1 MARYQV
7 IIAYDGTRYMG
18 YQRQQAS
25 PVSQPVMVEK
35 GGVRTVQGEV
45 EAALRQMGWDGRSIL
60 SAGRTDT
67 GVHAAGQVIAFD
79 LEWHH
84 TLQELCQALNAHLP
98 ADIAAQHVVQVR
110 PDFHPRYDAVA
121 RRYRYTIFCQAERD
135 PLRERFAWRVWPAVQ
150 LEVVHKTAQLFL
162 GEHDFSA
169 FGTPPK
175 PASSTVRMVKQAGWY
190 TSETGFC
197 FEICANAFLY
207 HMVRR
212 LVFIQVMVGQ
222 GKLTDEDVRGSLAAG
237 QIPIHGIAPAKGLAL
252 VEVEYPDR
260 VYQIS

>member
-18 YQRQQAS
+18 YQRQHACTS
-25 PVSQPVMVEK
+25 SQPEPVK
-35 GGVRTVQGEV
+35 SAVRTVQGDV
-45 EAALRQMGWDGRSIL
+45 EAALRQVGWSGRSIL

-79 LEWHH
+79 LEWKH
-84 TLQELCQALNAHLP
+84 TSQALCQALNANLP
-98 ADIAAQHVVQVR
+98 ADIAAQRVTQVS
-110 PDFHPRYDAVA
+110 PDFHPRFDAVS

-135 PLRERFAWRVWPAVQ
+135 PLRERYAWRVWPAVQ
-150 LEVVHKTAQLFL
+150 QAVLQEPAQLFL
-162 GEHDFSA
+162 GEHNFSA

-175 PASSTVRMVKQAGWY
+175 PEGSTVRCVMQAGW
-190 TSETGFC
+190 TACGQGLC

-212 LVFIQVMVGQ
+212 LVFIQVLVGQ
-222 GKLTDEDVRGSLAAG
+222 GKLALEDVRRSLATG
-237 QIPIHGIAPAKGLAL
+237 QMPVPGIAPAHGLAL

>member
-18 YQRQQAS
+18 YQRQHACTG
-25 PVSQPVMVEK
+25 SQPDRV
-35 GGVRTVQGEV
+35 GNAVRTVQGEI
-45 EAALRQMGWDGRSIL
+45 EAALRQVGWDGQSIL

-84 TLQELCQALNAHLP
+84 TPQELCQALNAHLP
-98 ADIAAQHVVQVR
+98 ADIAAQRVVQVR
-110 PDFHPRYDAVA
+110 LDFHPRFDAVA
-121 RRYRYTIFCQAERD
+121 RRYRYTLFCQAERD
-135 PLRERFAWRVWPAVQ
+135 PLRERYSWRVWPVAQ
-150 LEVVHKTAQLFL
+150 MPDMQETAQLFL

-169 FGTPPK
+169 FGAPPN
-175 PASSTVRMVKQAGWY
+175 PTSSTVRKVMQAGWKLC
-190 TSETGFC
+190 EPGLC

-212 LVFIQVMVGQ
+212 LVYIQVLVGQ
-222 GKLTDEDVRGSLAAG
+222 GKLALENVRHSLATG
-237 QIPIHGIAPAKGLAL
+237 QMPTPGIAPAHGLAL

>member
-18 YQRQQAS
+18 YQRQHACTG
-25 PVSQPVMVEK
+25 PQPDLV
-35 GGVRTVQGEV
+35 GSAVRTVQGDV
-45 EAALRQMGWDGRSIL
+45 EAALRQVGWDGQSIL

-84 TLQELCQALNAHLP
+84 TTQALCRALNAHLP
-98 ADIAAQHVVQVR
+98 EDIAAQRVVQVR
-110 PDFHPRYDAVA
+110 PDFHPRFDAVA
-121 RRYRYTIFCQAERD
+121 RRYRYTLFCQAERD
-135 PLRERFAWRVWPAVQ
+135 PLRERYTWRVWPAVQ
-150 LEVVHKTAQLFL
+150 LAVMQETAQLFL

-175 PASSTVRMVKQAGWY
+175 RASSTVRTVMQSGWKY
-190 TSETGFC
+190 CEPGFC
-197 FEICANAFLY
+197 FEICANAYLY

-212 LVFIQVMVGQ
+212 LVFIQVLVGQ
-222 GKLTDEDVRGSLAAG
+222 GKLELEDVRCSLATG
-237 QIPIHGIAPAKGLAL
+237 QMPLPGIAPAHGLAL

>member
-18 YQRQQAS
+18 YQRQHAYTG
-25 PVSQPVMVEK
+25 SQPVPV
-35 GGVRTVQGEV
+35 GTAVRTVQGDV
-45 EAALRQMGWDGRSIL
+45 EAALRQVGWAGQSIL

-79 LEWHH
+79 LEWRH
-84 TLQELCQALNAHLP
+84 TDQALCQALNAHLP
-98 ADIAAQHVVQVR
+98 ADIAAQRVVQVK
-110 PDFHPRYDAVA
+110 PDFHPRFDAVA

-135 PLRERFAWRVWPAVQ
+135 PLRERYAWRVWPAVQ
-150 LEVVHKTAQLFL
+150 QAVVHAAAQLFI

-175 PASSTVRMVKQAGWY
+175 PASSTVRTVMQAGWHNC
-190 TSETGFC
+190 ETGLC

-212 LVFIQVMVGQ
+212 LVFIQVLVGQ
-222 GKLTDEDVRGSLAAG
+222 GKLALEDVHRSLTTG
-237 QIPIHGIAPAKGLAL
+237 QMPTPGIAPAHGLAL
-252 VEVEYPDR
+252 IEVEYPDR